1 MAKHNE
7 CSRFSALY
15 SLASDSSTT
24 LSLLSKSDKILSTNL
39 TQIIPYQVYK
49 NSISLWYHI
58 LNTGPKDWVCLA
70 MDPIYVACILWK
82 VTAQP
87 ESGQLM
93 LWGGLGGRLD
103 PTRAEWLVVHKF
115 QGFGNLWRV
124 PLKKVDGFRPVQGK
138 IRSFLNLRY
147 AHGLAHGANTFSEG
161 LVGSSN
167 KSQSIAGKAWWRFF
181 LVLCYFLL
189 G

>member
-1 MAKHNE
+1 MDICYKEICEESNLHNFQEKFVTFMDWCLFTLALKMAKHNE

-58 LNTGPKDWVCLA
+58 LNTGPKDSVCLA

-93 LWGGLGGRLD
+93 LWGGFRGEVGPSKSRVIGC
-103 PTRAEWLVVHKF
+103 AQVSGIWQLVK
-115 QGFGNLWRV
+115 G
-124 PLKKVDGFRPVQGK
+124 PLEKG
-138 IRSFLNLRY
+138 
-147 AHGLAHGANTFSEG
+147 
-161 LVGSSN
+161 
-167 KSQSIAGKAWWRFF
+167 WWI
-181 LVLCYFLL
+181 
-189 G
+189 